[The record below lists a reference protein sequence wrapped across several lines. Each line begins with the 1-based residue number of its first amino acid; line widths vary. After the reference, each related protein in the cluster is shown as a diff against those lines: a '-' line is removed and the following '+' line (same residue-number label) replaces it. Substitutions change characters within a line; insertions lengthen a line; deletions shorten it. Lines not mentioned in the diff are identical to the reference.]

1 MQDVS
6 RDKRAVRTAM
16 PSGRPQ
22 RLSAWLWGV
31 EACLTLTCLLVAV
44 LLGERLNANIRDVLI
59 MVWLAGSLIVA
70 LIGWRSARQQQRL
83 ERYQAAVRLS
93 QLVRASDVP
102 GHLPLDLDAVI
113 KVLEG
118 SLPRRQAESRIEDL
132 LESLPQAA
140 FLVSSNR
147 LVAVNDRLV
156 QRLGR
161 SRRDLQNV
169 SIDALDASEPFLGES
184 ADYAV
189 LSDAHGLR
197 HAFRLDRR
205 LAAQGQALG
214 VLHDDSESHHQ
225 LYHLRQERDR
235 ARQESQ
241 LKSRYLGQIRRELES
256 LDAAGVRAEETS
268 ASPLAERLAGLV
280 SLLERIAETEA
291 DEAVLQAGR
300 LNNADAGKR
309 VLIVDDGP
317 VNTALAR
324 RVLAEQGLLV
334 DTARSGEEALELAM
348 EHSYALV
355 FMDIYMPTLDG
366 IETTRRWRQRES
378 AQGGRSVMVA
388 LTANTSATDRA
399 RFFAAGMDDYLAK
412 PYRPQALVDVVQRWL
427 PGMVSPST
435 MS

>member
-6 RDKRAVRTAM
+6 EGKRAA
-16 PSGRPQ
+16 RPAVPNRRSR
-22 RLSAWLWGV
+22 RLSAWLGAA
-31 EACLTLTCLLVAV
+31 EACLTFACLLVAV
-44 LLGERLNANIRDVLI
+44 LLGERFSTHVRDVLI
-59 MVWLAGSLIVA
+59 MVWLSGSLLIA
-70 LIGWRSARQQQRL
+70 LLGWRSARGRHRL

-93 QLVRASDVP
+93 QLVRGSDVP
-102 GHLPLDLDAVI
+102 NQLPLDLDTVI
-113 KVLEG
+113 EVLEE
-118 SLPRRQAESRIEDL
+118 SLPQRQAGSRIEDL

-140 FLVSSNR
+140 FLAAGNR
-147 LVAVNDRLV
+147 LVAVNERLV
-156 QRLGR
+156 QHLGR
-161 SRRDLQNV
+161 SRRDLQNLPV
-169 SIDALDASEPFLGES
+169 DALDGSESFLNES

-189 LSDAHGLR
+189 LSDVHGAR
-197 HAFRLDRR
+197 HTFRLDRR

-214 VLHDDSESHHQ
+214 LLHDDSEAHHP
-225 LYHLRQERDR
+225 LDNLRQERDR

-256 LDAAGVRAEETS
+256 LDVAGEQAEKTS
-268 ASPLAERLAGLV
+268 VSPLAERLAGLV

-291 DEAVLQAGR
+291 DETAGQAGCA
-300 LNNADAGKR
+300 NGVATGKR

-324 RVLAEQGLLV
+324 RVLTDQGLLV

-355 FMDIYMPTLDG
+355 FMDIYMPSLDG

-378 AQGGRSVMVA
+378 VQGGRSVMVA
-388 LTANTSATDRA
+388 LTANTSAADRA
-399 RFFAAGMDDYLAK
+399 HFFAAGMDDYLAK

-427 PGMVSPST
+427 PGVVASSTVS
-435 MS
+435 

>member
-1 MQDVS
+1 M
-6 RDKRAVRTAM
+6 RDISEGKRKARPAM
-16 PSGRPQ
+16 PSGRSR
-22 RLSAWLWGV
+22 RLTARLWGV
-31 EACLTLTCLLVAV
+31 EACLTFACLLVAV
-44 LLGERLNANIRDVLI
+44 LLGERFSANARDALI
-59 MVWLAGSLIVA
+59 MVWLSGSLIVA
-70 LIGWRSARQQQRL
+70 LLGWRSARRHQRL

-93 QLVRASDVP
+93 QLVRESDLP
-102 GHLPLDLDAVI
+102 DHLPLDLDAVI
-113 KVLEG
+113 AVLEE
-118 SLPRRQAESRIEDL
+118 SLPQRQAESRVEDL

-140 FLVSSNR
+140 FLVGGNR

-161 SRRDLQNV
+161 TRRDLLDLP
-169 SIDALDASEPFLGES
+169 IDALDASEPFLS
-184 ADYAV
+184 DAADYAV
-189 LSDAHGLR
+189 LSDARGAR

-214 VLHDDSESHHQ
+214 LLHDDSESHHQ

-256 LDAAGVRAEETS
+256 LDVAGMHAEATS

-280 SLLERIAETEA
+280 SLLEQVAETEA
-291 DEAVLQAGR
+291 DEAAGQAGR
-300 LNNADAGKR
+300 VNNAAAGRR

-324 RVLAEQGLLV
+324 RVLTDQGLLV

-348 EHSYALV
+348 EYSYALV
-355 FMDIYMPTLDG
+355 FMDIYMPSLDG

-378 AQGGRSVMVA
+378 ALGGRSVMVA
-388 LTANTSATDRA
+388 LTANTNATDRA

-427 PGMVSPST
+427 PGVVTPST
-435 MS
+435 IS

>member
-1 MQDVS
+1 
-6 RDKRAVRTAM
+6 M
-16 PSGRPQ
+16 PSGGSP
-22 RLSAWLWGV
+22 RLSAWLWGL
-31 EACLTLTCLLVAV
+31 EACLTFTCLLVAV
-44 LLGERLNANIRDVLI
+44 LLGERFSAGIRDALV
-59 MVWLAGSLIVA
+59 MVWLSGGLIFA
-70 LIGWRSARQQQRL
+70 LLGWRSARQRRRL
-83 ERYQAAVRLS
+83 ERFQAAVRLS

-102 GHLPLDLDAVI
+102 EHMPLDLDAVI
-113 KVLEG
+113 KVLEE
-118 SLPRRQAESRIEDL
+118 SLPQRQAESRIEDL

-140 FLVSSNR
+140 FLAGGNR
-147 LVAVNDRLV
+147 LVTVNDRLV
-156 QRLGR
+156 QHLGR
-161 SRRDLQNV
+161 SRRDLQDLP
-169 SIDALDASEPFLGES
+169 IDALDASEPFLGES

-189 LSDAHGLR
+189 LSDAHGAR

-205 LAAQGQALG
+205 QAAQGQALG
-214 VLHDDSESHHQ
+214 ILHDDSESHHQ

-235 ARQESQ
+235 ARQESK

-256 LDAAGVRAEETS
+256 LDVAGVSADAAS
-268 ASPLAERLAGLV
+268 ASPLAERLAGLI
-280 SLLERIAETEA
+280 SLLERVAET
-291 DEAVLQAGR
+291 DEASSQTGR
-300 LNNADAGKR
+300 VNSGASGKR

-324 RVLAEQGLLV
+324 RVLTDQGLLV

-355 FMDIYMPTLDG
+355 FMDIYMPSLDG

-412 PYRPQALVDVVQRWL
+412 PYRPQALVDVIQRWL
-427 PGMVSPST
+427 PGVVAPST
-435 MS
+435 VS

>member
-1 MQDVS
+1 MQDIS
-6 RDKRAVRTAM
+6 EDKRAA
-16 PSGRPQ
+16 RPAVPGGWPY
-22 RLSAWLWGV
+22 RLPAWLWGV
-31 EACLTLTCLLVAV
+31 EACLTFACLLVAV
-44 LLGERLNANIRDVLI
+44 LLGERFSAHVRDVLI
-59 MVWLAGSLIVA
+59 MVWLSGSLIVA
-70 LIGWRSARQQQRL
+70 LLGWRSARQRQRL
-83 ERYQAAVRLS
+83 ERFQAAVRLG
-93 QLVRASDVP
+93 QLVRGPDVS
-102 GHLPLDLDAVI
+102 GQLPLDLDAVI
-113 KVLEG
+113 EVLEETW
-118 SLPRRQAESRIEDL
+118 PQRQAESRIEDL

-140 FLVSSNR
+140 FLAGGNR

-161 SRRDLQNV
+161 SRRDLQDLP
-169 SIDALDASEPFLGES
+169 IDALDASEPFLNES

-189 LSDAHGLR
+189 LSDAHGAR

-214 VLHDDSESHHQ
+214 LLHDDSESHHQ

-241 LKSRYLGQIRRELES
+241 LKSRYLGQVRRELES
-256 LDAAGVRAEETS
+256 LDVAGGQSAAS

-291 DEAVLQAGR
+291 DETAGR
-300 LNNADAGKR
+300 AGRENGTASGKR

-324 RVLAEQGLLV
+324 RVLSDRGLMV

-348 EHSYALV
+348 EHAYALV

-378 AQGGRSVMVA
+378 VQGGRSVMVA

-427 PGMVSPST
+427 PGVVAPST
-435 MS
+435 VS